1 MTLLMEV
8 IKVLPHMDFRLKGT
22 RVQIDLLIIPVF
34 LAAMVGKLLVAY
46 SMTLGFIICHEL
58 GHIAAGVVCRAELS
72 RFRLLPVGVN
82 ATIDDFHCS
91 KSQKLL
97 IYFSGPLVNVVFAI
111 IIYCVHTWKV
121 PAEGLLNVDIMLA
134 ITINL
139 WLAIFNLIPIP
150 PLDGGRIA
158 IELLSDKV
166 GLFRAKRIMNLFS
179 LFFSIMIICI
189 GIVVLIKSRYNG
201 SLVLIGVYIIF
212 LLRKSKKEA
221 AILNMKNFILKRSA
235 IIRKGIFP
243 VREIAVLED
252 VKVLDL
258 VKSMD
263 YSNVFHIIKVLDNDL
278 HVIKSITEQ
287 DILNALMEGVSDIT
301 VREMLT
307 KNI

>member
-1 MTLLMEV
+1 M
-8 IKVLPHMDFRLKGT
+8 PHIDFRLKGT
-22 RVQIDLLIIPVF
+22 RIQIDLLIIPVF
-34 LAAMVGKLLVAY
+34 LAAMIGKLLVAY

-58 GHIAAGVVCRAELS
+58 GHIATGAMCGAGLS
-72 RFRLLPVGVN
+72 SFRLLPVGVN
-82 ATIDDFHCS
+82 AAIDDFQCS

-97 IYFSGPLVNVVFAI
+97 IYISGPLVNVVFAI
-111 IIYCVHTWKV
+111 IIYCVHMWKTL
-121 PAEGLLNVDIMLA
+121 AGGFLNVDIMLA

-158 IELLSDKV
+158 IELLADKV
-166 GLFRAKRIMNLFS
+166 GLFRANRLMNIFS

-189 GIVVLIKSRYNG
+189 GTVVLIKSRYNG

-212 LLRKSKKEA
+212 LLKKNKKEA

-287 DILNALMEGVSDIT
+287 DILNTLMKGVSDIT
-301 VREMLT
+301 VGEILT